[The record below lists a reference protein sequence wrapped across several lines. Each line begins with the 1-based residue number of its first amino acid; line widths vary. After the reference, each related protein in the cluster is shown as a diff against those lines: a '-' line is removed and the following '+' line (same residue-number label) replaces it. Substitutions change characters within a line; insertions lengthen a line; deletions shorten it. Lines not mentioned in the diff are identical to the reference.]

1 MNKNNIIIKNL
12 IYNKKFWEFLFILTI
27 GTFEFLLLYSKAL
40 PPGASFSFLPK
51 SYAIKQDM
59 SRYTDA
65 FSENNISFILSP
77 LILLMPSSFIASFTI
92 YYTYLIGFISM
103 FYFIKYFSS
112 KYMSV
117 KNVNLLRLVAI
128 LISSLYVNTFYYWGG
143 TDFNYSLY
151 YSLVPF
157 ILLSLDR
164 YFNTSKESKTT
175 LLKQALIVGF
185 VLGISTLDIRTLI
198 FNIFIF
204 IYFLVFIVIYE
215 HNFLKL
221 KRALFMA
228 FLVGIFYILINI
240 KFILI
245 IFMESSVG
253 NNILASIVP
262 AQIYIALQR
271 YNILYALAGAPTW
284 YTTYNPQYV
293 FLGLIPIFI
302 GMTLILKRSMK
313 KISAFLYIPILI
325 LLLYSS
331 YAGNTILYYIA
342 QTKYYP
348 YLTIAYPDYVMQS
361 LYDPFLYALF
371 GLAAFNIVNEL
382 YTYLTKHHHI
392 IRKARKIKISKF
404 INILIIIFIIALII
418 MPVEYYLVPE
428 ERNNSSSLATVN
440 MPQYVKNITGA
451 IYSNYSGNVL
461 LYGNIVGQNT
471 YFTNMPNIID
481 GNYPAA
487 PMDAF
492 QYILST
498 QTKNLGNVLSYF
510 GIQYMIYVYTGN
522 HSMITYLTNQST
534 LKVVTQQHNVYL
546 FKNLY
551 YKPSIEFNNTL
562 YIGFN
567 MPYIIKYLN
576 GTDHM
581 LPIIPFYSIKNFSQM
596 ENYITGLVGINI
608 SAKTI
613 LPLFLNNSNS
623 YTINTGAMNINNYPN
638 GWGVAPDNGIG
649 SDVNAIYPYSS
660 LPLKLNVNI
669 PDGKYDVAVEGGSF
683 GYGYHTSSASLGLTS
698 GNSNATV
705 YFNQTQYSPYV
716 QYSSYSKIDI
726 IGDQIDLKPVRNTP
740 FVANI
745 YLIPIDKFN
754 AMIQTTNN
762 FLSTHKILNV
772 NLTTGTLEEGDNPTT
787 KAVTNFTTLLTF
799 TDELSPSGSFFN
811 TLDVKNS
818 YYHFTYNYGLGE
830 GYITLTK
837 PDIINENT
845 SIYYLLYLS
854 AFIDAG
860 LLSMLYILRKYKR

>member
-1 MNKNNIIIKNL
+1 M
-12 IYNKKFWEFLFILTI
+12 EFLFILAI
-27 GTFEFLLLYSKAL
+27 GTFEFLLFYSKDL
-40 PPGASFSFLPK
+40 PPGFSFSFLPRA
-51 SYAIKQDM
+51 YAIEQDM

-65 FSENNISFILSP
+65 FSENNISFLLSP
-77 LILLMPSSFIASFTI
+77 FIILMPTSFMSSFTI
-92 YYTYLIGFISM
+92 YYTYIIGFISM
-103 FYFIKYFSS
+103 FYFIKYFST

-117 KNVNLLRLVAI
+117 KNMNLLRLVAI
-128 LISSLYVNTFYYWGG
+128 LIASLYVNTFYYAGG

-157 ILLSLDR
+157 ILISLDK
-164 YFNTSKESKTT
+164 YFNTYKESKLT
-175 LLKQALIVGF
+175 LLKQALIVGL
-185 VLGISTLDIRTLI
+185 VLGISTLDIRTLV

-204 IYFLVFIVIYE
+204 IYFLIFIIIYE
-215 HNFLKL
+215 HNFLKF
-221 KRALFMA
+221 KRAIFMA
-228 FLVGIFYILINI
+228 FLVCVFYILINI
-240 KFILI
+240 KFVLT

-284 YTTYNPQYV
+284 YTTYNPYYV

-302 GMTLILKRSMK
+302 GTTLILKHSMK

-382 YTYLTKHHHI
+382 YTYLSNHNHI
-392 IRKARKIKISKF
+392 LGKTRKKKVSKI
-404 INILIIIFIIALII
+404 INTLIIILIIALII
-418 MPVEYYLVPE
+418 VPVEYYLQPE
-428 ERNNSSSLATVN
+428 ERSSSSSLATVN
-440 MPQYVKNITGA
+440 MPQYVKNVTGL

-461 LYGNIVGQNT
+461 LYGDVAGQNT

-510 GIQYMIYVYTGN
+510 GIQYMIYIYTGN
-522 HSMITYLTNQST
+522 HSMINYLKNQST
-534 LKVVTQQHNVYL
+534 MKVVTQQHNVYL

-551 YKPSIEFNNTL
+551 YKPNIEFTNTL
-562 YIGFN
+562 YVGFN
-567 MPYIIKYLN
+567 MPYIVKYLN
-576 GTDHM
+576 EENHM
-581 LPIIPFYSIKNFSQM
+581 LPIIPFYSIKNLSQM
-596 ENYITGLVGINI
+596 NKDITGMVGINI

-638 GWGVAPDNGIG
+638 GWGIAPDNGVG

-669 PDGKYDVAVEGGSF
+669 PNGKYYVVVEGGSF
-683 GYGYHTSSASLGLTS
+683 GYGYHTSSASLGLIS
-698 GNSNATV
+698 GNSNASV

-726 IGDQIDLKPVRNTP
+726 IGNQIYLKPVHNTP

-754 AMIQTTNN
+754 VMIQTANN

-772 NLTTGTLEEGDNPTT
+772 NLTTGTVEHGTNATNKT
-787 KAVTNFTTLLTF
+787 AGNFTTLLTF
-799 TDELSPSGSFFN
+799 TDELSPSGSLFN

-818 YYHFTYNYGLGE
+818 FYHFTYNYGLGE
-830 GYITLTK
+830 GYITLKK
-837 PDIINENT
+837 PDVINENT
-845 SIYYLLYLS
+845 SISSLLYIS
-854 AFIDAG
+854 AFIDTG
-860 LLSMLYILRKYKR
+860 LLSLLYILRKYKR

>member
-1 MNKNNIIIKNL
+1 MKQDSIIIKNI
-12 IYNKKFWEFLFILTI
+12 IYNKRFIEFLFILTI
-27 GTFEFLLLYSKAL
+27 GTVEFLLLYSKDL
-40 PPGASFSFLPK
+40 PPGFSFSFLPR
-51 SYAIKQDM
+51 SYAIEQDM

-65 FSENNISFILSP
+65 FSENNISFLLSP
-77 LILLMPSSFIASFTI
+77 FVILTPASFMASLTI
-92 YYTYLIGFISM
+92 YCTYVIGFISM
-103 FYFIKYFSS
+103 FYFIYYFSF
-112 KYMSV
+112 KYMQV

-128 LISSLYVNTFYYWGG
+128 LIASLYVNTFYYAGG

-157 ILLSLDR
+157 ILISLDK
-164 YFNTSKESKTT
+164 YFNTSKESKLT
-175 LLKQALIVGF
+175 LLKQALIVGL

-198 FNIFIF
+198 FNMFIF
-204 IYFLVFIVIYE
+204 IYFLIFLVIYE
-215 HNFLKL
+215 HNFLKF
-221 KRALFMA
+221 KRTIFMA

-240 KFILI
+240 KFVLT

-284 YTTYNPQYV
+284 YTTYNPHYV

-302 GMTLILKRSMK
+302 GITLILKHSMK
-313 KISAFLYIPILI
+313 KISAFLFIPILI
-325 LLLYSS
+325 LILYSS

-348 YLTIAYPDYVMQS
+348 YLTILYPNYVMQS
-361 LYDPFLYALF
+361 LYDPFLYAFF
-371 GLAAFNIVNEL
+371 GLATFNIVNEL
-382 YTYLTKHHHI
+382 YIYLSKHHHI
-392 IRKARKIKISKF
+392 ITKTRKIRVSKIV
-404 INILIIIFIIALII
+404 NILIIILIIALII
-418 MPVEYYLVPE
+418 MPVEYYLEPE
-428 ERNNSSSLATVN
+428 ERSSSSSLATVN
-440 MPQYVKNITGA
+440 MPQYVKNITGL

-461 LYGNIVGQNT
+461 LYGDVAGQNT

-510 GIQYMIYVYTGN
+510 GIQYMIYIYTGN
-522 HSMITYLTNQST
+522 HSMIDYLTNQST
-534 LKVVTQQHNVYL
+534 MKVVTQQHNVYL

-551 YKPSIEFNNTL
+551 YKPSIEFNNML

-567 MPYIIKYLN
+567 MPYIVKYLN
-576 GTDHM
+576 KDNHM

-596 ENYITGLVGINI
+596 KDYITGIVGINI

-623 YTINTGAMNINNYPN
+623 YTIDTGAMNINNYPN
-638 GWGVAPDNGIG
+638 GWGVAPDNGMG
-649 SDVNAIYPYSS
+649 SDVNAIYPYST
-660 LPLKLNVNI
+660 LPLKLNVNV
-669 PDGKYDVAVEGGSF
+669 PEGEYYVVVEGGSF

-705 YFNQTQYSPYV
+705 FFNQTQYSPYV

-726 IGDQIDLKPVRNTP
+726 TGDQIDLKSLHNTP

-754 AMIQTTNN
+754 SMVRTTNN

-772 NLTTGTLEEGDNPTT
+772 NLTTGTVEQGTNPTT
-787 KAVTNFTTLLTF
+787 KTAGNFTTLLTF
-799 TDELSPSGSFFN
+799 TDELSPSGSLFN

-818 YYHFTYNYGLGE
+818 IYHFTYNYGLGE
-830 GYITLTK
+830 GYITLNK
-837 PDIINENT
+837 PDIVNKNT
-845 SIYYLLYLS
+845 SISSLLYIS

-860 LLSMLYILRKYKR
+860 LLSLLYVLRKYKR